1 VANTRRENRNK
12 LKAWGKLK
20 VQRVRGHGIADSLLD
35 ERGGERNSAI
45 TAPVRSGLR
54 RVSKQS
60 RDVLGLGM
68 GVRPQFSHALGR
80 GWQLTLLLDTS
91 LQRLPDQYYAEA
103 WRIFLLVSS
112 GGTLGRE
119 HN

>member
-12 LKAWGKLK
+12 LKACKLK

-35 ERGGERNSAI
+35 ERLRHHRPGA
-45 TAPVRSGLR
+45 VRLR

>member
-12 LKAWGKLK
+12 LKACKLK